1 MRSGGSA
8 RAIGGAAGFALVPT
22 LFLIV
27 VVAALTA
34 VALKV
39 GIGQEQTVSMALQQ
53 ARALAAARAG
63 IDWGAYTALY
73 GTGTCAGTTTLNL
86 TEGALAGFTVVVTC
100 TAIPYTDG
108 SNTYQS
114 YSLSAAATLGS
125 YGTTGFV
132 QRVVRATFTNAT

>member
-1 MRSGGSA
+1 MRRGASA
-8 RAIGGAAGFALVPT
+8 ATDGRAAGFALVPT

-27 VVAALTA
+27 VVAALSA

-63 IDWGAYTALY
+63 IDWGAYTALN
-73 GTGTCAGTTTLNL
+73 GTCAGTTLNL

-100 TAIPYTDG
+100 TATPYTDG
-108 SNTYQS
+108 SNNYQS
-114 YSLSAAATLGS
+114 YSISAAATLGS
-125 YGTTGFV
+125 YGTSGFV